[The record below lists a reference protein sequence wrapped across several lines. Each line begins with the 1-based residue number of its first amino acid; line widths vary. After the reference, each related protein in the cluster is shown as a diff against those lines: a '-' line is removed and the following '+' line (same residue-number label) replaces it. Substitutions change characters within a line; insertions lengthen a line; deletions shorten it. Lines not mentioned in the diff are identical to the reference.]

1 MEQFKREEESG
12 SSQLNSNNYNRFI
25 ILSKMIE
32 NKFCYNIDNR
42 DIDILRAVI
51 VRIGLERIDI

>member
-12 SSQLNSNNYNRFI
+12 GSQLNSNNYNRFI
-25 ILSKMIE
+25 ILSKIIE
-32 NKFCYNIDNR
+32 NKFCYNLNNR
-42 DIDILRAVI
+42 DILRAVI

>member
-42 DIDILRAVI
+42 DILRAVI